1 MAVPRPEDAPVTTAT
16 RRDVRP
22 SSIVVGALVVVVVVD
37 PPSLSPRENILPLLA
52 PWGPTEEETEKK
64 LSIWR

>member
-22 SSIVVGALVVVVVVD
+22 SSIVVGALVVVVSD
-37 PPSLSPRENILPLLA
+37 PPSLSLRENILPLLA
-52 PWGPTEEETEKK
+52 QWGPTEEETEKK
-64 LSIWR
+64 LSGRR